1 MSYAMCGARR
11 KQATTRCR
19 RPAGWGTLHPGAGR
33 CKLHAGSTVQGTAA
47 AATELARRHSVETG
61 VETTPAEFLQK
72 ALDLHAGEV
81 EYCHERLRALA
92 DAGEVELRGRSPVM
106 HWLRERDRAL
116 SRGCKVA
123 AMMIKLGLGL
133 DAERARI
140 DPEFRAMMEALVEA
154 VLDDLELTVGQR
166 ALVPGILADRLHG
179 DTNGNGYL
187 EE

>member
-1 MSYAMCGARR
+1 MRGET
-11 KQATTRCR
+11 QAGDDPVR

-72 ALDLHAGEV
+72 ALDLHAGGV

-92 DAGEVELRGRSPVM
+92 DASEVELRGRSPVM

-123 AMMIKLGLGL
+123 AMMIKLGL

-140 DPEFRAMMEALVEA
+140 DSGFRAVMEALVVA

-166 ALVPGILADRLHG
+166 ALVPDILADRLHG
-179 DTNGNGYL
+179 DTNGNGCL

>member
-1 MSYAMCGARR
+1 M
-11 KQATTRCR
+11 
-19 RPAGWGTLHPGAGR
+19 
-33 CKLHAGSTVQGTAA
+33 
-47 AATELARRHSVETG
+47 G

-81 EYCHERLRALA
+81 EYYHERLRALA

-133 DAERARI
+133 GLDAERARI
-140 DPEFRAMMEALVEA
+140 DSEFRAMVEAVVVA
-154 VLDDLELTVGQR
+154 VLDDLELTVDQR